1 MLVHILAQRSQ
12 GEVVVVVVV
21 VVAVDQT
28 KEKEDHKFGG

>member
-1 MLVHILAQRSQ
+1 VLVHILVQRSQ
-12 GEVVVVVVV
+12 GEVVVVV